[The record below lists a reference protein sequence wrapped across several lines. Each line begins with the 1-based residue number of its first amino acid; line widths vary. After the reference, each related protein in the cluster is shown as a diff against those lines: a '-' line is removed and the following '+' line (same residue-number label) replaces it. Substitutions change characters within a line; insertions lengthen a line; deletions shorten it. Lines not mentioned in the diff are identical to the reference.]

1 MGCYNNAT
9 LLGKTVHPLIQ
20 LHSNEQPWHFNLTVV
35 VLTMNR
41 PQSLA
46 RLLRSIEDTDF
57 GDLEGE
63 EFFDLEIHV
72 DKSIGLHHE
81 DCVKYVNN

>member
-1 MGCYNNAT
+1 MRIHAT
-9 LLGKTVHPLIQ
+9 IQIEMCPANINFSRIQ
-20 LHSNEQPWHFNLTVV
+20 LYSNGENWHFNLTVV

-41 PQSLA
+41 PRSLA
-46 RLLRSIEDTDF
+46 RLLRSIEATDF

-72 DKSIGLHHE
+72 DKSLGLHYE
-81 DCVKYVNN
+81 DCVK

>member
-1 MGCYNNAT
+1 
-9 LLGKTVHPLIQ
+9 
-20 LHSNEQPWHFNLTVV
+20 
-35 VLTMNR
+35 MNR

-81 DCVKYVNN
+81 DCVKYVKN

>member
-1 MGCYNNAT
+1 M
-9 LLGKTVHPLIQ
+9 
-20 LHSNEQPWHFNLTVV
+20 TVV

-81 DCVKYVNN
+81 DCVKYVKTLVGAG